1 MESPA
6 LRLDETSERGRVH
19 KQAIR
24 QLLMLVPKGSLC
36 FWDAKGIGDKRSGVF
51 AEPLINTRTL
61 GIYHQDNLPHPVS
74 FLPDA
79 VGALYRSMLHGDCPI
94 PTEVVVLVQQ
104 AKIDLAKELAHLQ
117 AQFATPATDHF
128 IESEIDDTG
137 LLLRHTHTTRDR
149 HNSARRKV
157 DVNLTAAIGPLLYW
171 VQQNQTALHEY
182 LETGYMPSHEKQLE
196 YRLES
201 FKVQLLNLSLLIEKG
216 LLQHG
221 VDLAQVPLT
230 DTTLTF
236 QRRDVMCEG
245 RSGVDHIQSMIAE
258 WLQCLTRIVELEPDF
273 LPEEWRAPFL
283 IARGKAVK
291 PHAPEAGYRDCALP
305 SSRPVQANLHYM
317 TTSFY
322 GVHILRWMLRSQD
335 SPLSEQRSEAPA
347 VQPPHEPKPT
357 VTRKLIGLLLKLV
370 R

>member
-1 MESPA
+1 MESAA
-6 LRLDETSERGRVH
+6 LRLDETNERGLVH

-36 FWDAKGIGDKRSGVF
+36 FWDAKGIGDKRSGIF
-51 AEPLINTRTL
+51 AESLITTTTL
-61 GIYHQDNLPHPVS
+61 GIYHKDNLPYPVS

-79 VGALYRSMLHGDCPI
+79 VGALYRSMLYGDCPI
-94 PTEVVVLVQQ
+94 PQEVVVLVQQ
-104 AKIDLAKELAHLQ
+104 AKIDLEKELIRLRAH
-117 AQFATPATDHF
+117 FATPASDHF

-137 LLLRHTHTTRDR
+137 LLLRHTHTTPDR
-149 HNSARRKV
+149 YNFAKRNS
-157 DVNLTAAIGPLLYW
+157 DVKLTAAIGPLLYW

-182 LETGYMPSHEKQLE
+182 LETGCMPSHEKQIE

-201 FKVQLLNLSLLIEKG
+201 FKVQLLNLSRLIEKG

-221 VDLAQVPLT
+221 VDLAQVPPT

-245 RSGVDHIQSMIAE
+245 RSGVDHIQSMITE

-273 LPEEWRAPFL
+273 LPEEWREPFL

-291 PHAPEAGYRDCALP
+291 PHAPEAGYRDLSLP
-305 SSRPVQANLHYM
+305 TARPVQANLHYL
-317 TTSFY
+317 TTSFH
-322 GVHILRWMLRSQD
+322 GVHILRWMLQSQD
-335 SPLSEQRSEAPA
+335 KSLSEPLPEAPA

-357 VTRKLIGLLLKLV
+357 VIRKLIGLVLKVV